1 MKKRWFLILLGCL
14 LFVSLVTTA
23 WFRESEPRYKGK
35 TAIEW
40 AEIYESSF
48 QPDGHNDLFARREAV
63 DAVRHM
69 RDQVLPLAL
78 NLISQ
83 EKPAWKDSVEHFME
97 FKLDVRRWC
106 PTWVWLPFYRYP
118 PNEGLVYFHMLGP
131 DAGPAVPE
139 LVRVINES
147 ESLNISQRAMDALA
161 SIGAAGYPSLARI
174 VADPSNP
181 NRRYAVCTV
190 GVMMDQHPD
199 LSKIAIPLLVKCLND
214 SAPDVQ
220 FAATNALEEFAPD
233 ALASMQ
239 LPAADR

>member
-1 MKKRWFLILLGCL
+1 MASARGRVRRAVISRRREFLCSRFRRPCHHHCVKKRWFLILLGCL

-174 VADPSNP
+174 VADTQQSESSLRCLHR
-181 NRRYAVCTV
+181 RRYDGPAS
-190 GVMMDQHPD
+190 G
-199 LSKIAIPLLVKCLND
+199 PL
-214 SAPDVQ
+214 
-220 FAATNALEEFAPD
+220 
-233 ALASMQ
+233 
-239 LPAADR
+239 